1 MKQTSVSP
9 LASLISTATLAALV
23 AMAALA
29 GAPALAQQPAPATT
43 KPAPAA
49 ASAAPANVPAAT
61 ANTPATTPAATPAAP
76 ANAPATA
83 PASTPA
89 APASTA
95 AATPGNDTAAA
106 PAADAATVPAT
117 AATANDTTTAPNPA
131 RAPLGVPAAPYS
143 NAATGGGLMQT
154 TFALAFVIALL
165 LGGAWV
171 LKRFGPRSFGG
182 GNNTV
187 KLVGALSV
195 GARERIIVVEVG
207 EQWIVVGAS
216 PGRMNALA
224 TMARQEAPE
233 VAPGSQPMAAPANF
247 ADWIKHTIDKRNNSS
262 SKQ

>member
-23 AMAALA
+23 ATAALA
-29 GAPALAQQPAPATT
+29 GAPALAQQAAPATT
-43 KPAPAA
+43 KPPPATAPAA
-49 ASAAPANVPAAT
+49 PAITTAAP
-61 ANTPATTPAATPAAP
+61 ANTPATAPAATPAAATSP
-76 ANAPATA
+76 AATQ
-83 PASTPA
+83 A

-95 AATPGNDTAAA
+95 ATTPGNDTAAA
-106 PAADAATVPAT
+106 PAADAATAPVT
-117 AATANDTTTAPNPA
+117 AANDTTTAPNPA

-247 ADWIKHTIDKRNNSS
+247 ADWIKHTIDKRNNS
-262 SKQ
+262 KQ

>member
-23 AMAALA
+23 ATAALA
-29 GAPALAQQPAPATT
+29 GAPALAQQAAPATT
-43 KPAPAA
+43 KPPAA
-49 ASAAPANVPAAT
+49 AAPAITTAAP
-61 ANTPATTPAATPAAP
+61 ANTPATAPAATPAAATSP
-76 ANAPATA
+76 AATQ
-83 PASTPA
+83 A

-95 AATPGNDTAAA
+95 ATTPGNDTAAA
-106 PAADAATVPAT
+106 PAADAATAPVT
-117 AATANDTTTAPNPA
+117 AANDTTTAPNPA

-247 ADWIKHTIDKRNNSS
+247 ADWIKHTIDKRNNS
-262 SKQ
+262 KQ

>member
-23 AMAALA
+23 ATAALA
-29 GAPALAQQPAPATT
+29 GAPALAQQPAPTAT

-49 ASAAPANVPAAT
+49 ASAAPAIAPAA
-61 ANTPATTPAATPAAP
+61 APAATPAAATSP
-76 ANAPATA
+76 AATQ
-83 PASTPA
+83 A

-95 AATPGNDTAAA
+95 ATTPGNDTAAA
-106 PAADAATVPAT
+106 PAADAATAPVT
-117 AATANDTTTAPNPA
+117 AANDTTTAPNPA

-247 ADWIKHTIDKRNNSS
+247 ADWIKHTIDKRNNS
-262 SKQ
+262 KQ

>member
-9 LASLISTATLAALV
+9 LASLISTAALAAL
-23 AMAALA
+23 AATATLA
-29 GAPALAQQPAPATT
+29 GAPALAQQAAPAAT
-43 KPAPAA
+43 KPAPPA
-49 ASAAPANVPAAT
+49 ASAAPAIAPAAAPAAT
-61 ANTPATTPAATPAAP
+61 TAAPDYAPATAPAATPAAP
-76 ANAPATA
+76 A
-83 PASTPA
+83 S
-89 APASTA
+89 S
-95 AATPGNDTAAA
+95 AATSPGND

-117 AATANDTTTAPNPA
+117 TATANDTTTAPNPA

-247 ADWIKHTIDKRNNSS
+247 ADWIKHTIDKRNNS
-262 SKQ
+262 KQ

>member
-23 AMAALA
+23 ATAALA
-29 GAPALAQQPAPATT
+29 GAPALAQQAAPATT
-43 KPAPAA
+43 KPPPATAPAA
-49 ASAAPANVPAAT
+49 AAPAITTAAP
-61 ANTPATTPAATPAAP
+61 ANTPATAPAATPAAAATSP
-76 ANAPATA
+76 AATQ
-83 PASTPA
+83 A
-89 APASTA
+89 APANTA
-95 AATPGNDTAAA
+95 ATTPGNDTAAA
-106 PAADAATVPAT
+106 PAADAATAPVT
-117 AATANDTTTAPNPA
+117 AANDTTTAPNPA

-247 ADWIKHTIDKRNNSS
+247 ADWIKHTIDKRNNS
-262 SKQ
+262 KQ